1 LLPAGP
7 VMLFTSTLSRKSR
20 PLMAVLSTLKAAL
33 LLANDFAPN
42 MLTLLK

>member
-7 VMLFTSTLSRKSR
+7 VMLFTSTLSRKSS
-20 PLMAVLSTLKAAL
+20 PLMLVFSTLKAAL
-33 LLANDFAPN
+33 LLAIDSTPD

>member
-7 VMLFTSTLSRKSR
+7 VMLFTSTLSRKSS
-20 PLMAVLSTLKAAL
+20 PIMLAFSTLKAAL
-33 LLANDFAPN
+33 LLANDFVPN

>member
-7 VMLFTSTLSRKSR
+7 VMPFTSTLSRKSS
-20 PLMAVLSTLKAAL
+20 PLAAGNSTLKAAL
-33 LLANDFAPN
+33 ALTTDFAPN